1 VPRQLVVVVDDRIT
15 NLKILGKLAASLGPG
30 TEVETFSDP
39 LAALA
44 FAAEQAPDLV
54 VTDLKMPRLDGIEF
68 IRRLRRESRAA
79 EAPIIVITAYED
91 RELRYRALDA
101 GASDYL
107 LSPIDHREF
116 LARSRNLLLLRRRQ
130 LLVEVKARTLEE
142 QMIEEERRHR
152 DALEESH
159 ARLLRVIDAVPAMIW
174 AADRDGR
181 LVFANKEFAA
191 AIGAPARELIGK
203 CPGDIRDA
211 PPWRSLCQR
220 DGELSADGPALSFE
234 EEIEDAAGGRRMLL
248 VTKSPLTGAA
258 GEAMIV
264 TVAVDI
270 TARKSVELDL
280 VAAREQAELANRSKS
295 EFLANMSHEL
305 RTPLNAIIGFSQIM
319 AGEML
324 GPIATRKYVGYAHDI
339 AASAE
344 HLLGIINDILDVSK
358 IEAGKLELVEGAIDM
373 AKTIRDLVRILE
385 EKARENDIRIV
396 ERFAPDVPELFGDA
410 RKVKQILLN
419 LLSNAIK
426 FSHRGG
432 EVALTLESEAGRIAV
447 VVADH
452 GIGMDA
458 EERAVAVARFGQVAS
473 AWSRKHTGTGLG
485 LPLAIGLAELHGA
498 TISIEGEKGVGTTVT
513 VTFPR
518 ERSLLPPQALA
529 AGRRRAGRG
538 A

>member
-1 VPRQLVVVVDDRIT
+1 MQPQLVVIVDDRAT
-15 NLKILGKLAASLGPG
+15 NLKILEKLTASLGPG
-30 TEVETFSDP
+30 TRVETFTDP

-44 FAAEQAPDLV
+44 FAAKEGPDLV

-68 IRRLRRESRAA
+68 VRRLRREARAS
-79 EAPIIVITAYED
+79 EVPIIVITAYED
-91 RELRYRALDA
+91 RALRHRALDA
-101 GASDYL
+101 GATDYL
-107 LSPIDHREF
+107 LSPVDHREF
-116 LARSRNLLLLRRRQ
+116 QARSRNLLLLRARQ
-130 LLVEVKARTLEE
+130 LLVEAKARTLEE

-174 AADRDGR
+174 ASDRRGR
-181 LVFANKEFAA
+181 LVFVNSEFAA
-191 AIGAPARELIGK
+191 AVGGPAQELIGK
-203 CPGDIRDA
+203 RPGDIREG
-211 PPWRSLCQR
+211 PQWRSLCEE
-220 DGELSADGPALSFE
+220 DAPYAADAPGRSFE
-234 EEIEDAAGGRRMLL
+234 EEIVDAAGLRRMLL
-248 VTKSPLTGAA
+248 VTKSALTGAA
-258 GEAMIV
+258 GEAMVV

-270 TARKSVELDL
+270 TARKSAELGL
-280 VAAREQAELANRSKS
+280 VAAREQAELANRSKT

-324 GPIATRKYVGYAHDI
+324 GPITTRKYVGYARDI

-358 IEAGKLELVEGAIDM
+358 IEAGKLELVEGAVDM
-373 AKTIRDLVRILE
+373 AKTVRDLVRIVE

-396 ERFAPDVPELFGDA
+396 ERFAADVPQLLGDV
-410 RKVKQILLN
+410 RKIKQILLN

-432 EVALTLESEAGRIAV
+432 EVEITLRSEAGRIAV
-447 VVADH
+447 AVADR
-452 GIGMDA
+452 GIGMDK
-458 EERAVAVARFGQVAS
+458 EEREVAVARFGQVAS
-473 AWSRKHTGTGLG
+473 TWSRSHTGTGLG

-513 VTFPR
+513 LTFPR
-518 ERSLLPPQALA
+518 ERSLLPPRALA
-529 AGRRRAGRG
+529 AGRRRAGG
-538 A
+538 GG

>member
-1 VPRQLVVVVDDRIT
+1 MHRQLVVIVDDRVT
-15 NLKILGKLAASLGPG
+15 NLKILEKLAASLGPG
-30 TEVETFSDP
+30 TRVETFTDP

-44 FAAEQAPDLV
+44 FAAAEGPDLV

-68 IRRLRRESRAA
+68 IRRLRREARAS

-91 RELRYRALDA
+91 RELRYRALNA
-101 GASDYL
+101 GATDYL
-107 LSPIDHREF
+107 LSPVDHREF
-116 LARSRNLLLLRRRQ
+116 QARSRNLLLLRQRQ

-142 QMIEEERRHR
+142 QIAEEERRHR
-152 DALEESH
+152 DALEASH

-174 AADRDGR
+174 ASDREGR
-181 LVFANKEFAA
+181 LVFVNNEFAA
-191 AIGAPARELIGK
+191 VIGEPARGLIGRRA
-203 CPGDIRDA
+203 DEIRDG
-211 PPWRSLCQR
+211 PLWRCL
-220 DGELSADGPALSFE
+220 GEQDEQLFDDTPVLSFE
-234 EEIEDAAGGRRMLL
+234 EEIVDAAGRRRLLL
-248 VTKSPLTGAA
+248 VTKSALTGTA
-258 GEAMIV
+258 GEAMTV

-270 TARKSVELDL
+270 TARKAAELAL
-280 VAAREQAELANRSKS
+280 VAAREQAELANRSKT

-324 GPIATRKYVGYAHDI
+324 GPMATRKYVGYARDI
-339 AASAE
+339 AGSAE

-358 IEAGKLELVEGAIDM
+358 IEAGKLELVEGAIDLG
-373 AKTIRDLVRILE
+373 KTIRDLVRIVE
-385 EKARENDIRIV
+385 EKARENDIRIT
-396 ERFAPDVPELFGDA
+396 EHFAPDVPELLGDV

-432 EVALTLESEAGRIAV
+432 EVEITLATEAGRIAV
-447 VVADH
+447 AVADH
-452 GIGMDA
+452 GIGMDK
-458 EERAVAVARFGQVAS
+458 EEREVAVARFGQVAS

-498 TISIEGEKGVGTTVT
+498 TISIEGEKGVGTTLT
-513 VTFPR
+513 LTFPR
-518 ERSLLPPQALA
+518 ERSLMPPPALA
-529 AGRRRAGRG
+529 AGRRRASSG